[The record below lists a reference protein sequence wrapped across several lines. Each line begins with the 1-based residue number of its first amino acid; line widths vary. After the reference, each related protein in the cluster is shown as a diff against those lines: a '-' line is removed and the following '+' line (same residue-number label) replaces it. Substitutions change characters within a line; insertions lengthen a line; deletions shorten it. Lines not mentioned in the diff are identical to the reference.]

1 MIGIGI
7 DDALCGFLLIAMG
20 GIACL
25 WFREIIRVKRLEW
38 GLHRTRV
45 FHCRN
50 CHHSFL
56 TNEDDMNMT
65 RCPRCKTV
73 CLRRHR

>member
-38 GLHRTRV
+38 ELHRTRV

-50 CHHSFL
+50 CHH
-56 TNEDDMNMT
+56 
-65 RCPRCKTV
+65 
-73 CLRRHR
+73 